1 MEMEEKIPQ
10 LTLTPELED
19 QPVFETKPETTL
31 VNPAEQVDNRPESG
45 PDMSQLSE
53 AEQKAVIEFA
63 EKIDITDSGLVLQ
76 YGAAAQKNIAD
87 FSGSALNNVR
97 TKDMGEVGQ
106 MLGNLVVELKGMNI
120 DPEEKKGLKGLFILG
135 LALSDGAA
143 ELQAAFL
150 EEGSRHEGIRSAFTR
165 QTLCLNGMLPALRVT
180 PSDDIKGGKAAEAQG
195 LPAIREIRGR

>member
-87 FSGSALNNVR
+87 FS
-97 TKDMGEVGQ
+97 
-106 MLGNLVVELKGMNI
+106 
-120 DPEEKKGLKGLFILG
+120 
-135 LALSDGAA
+135 
-143 ELQAAFL
+143 
-150 EEGSRHEGIRSAFTR
+150 
-165 QTLCLNGMLPALRVT
+165 
-180 PSDDIKGGKAAEAQG
+180 
-195 LPAIREIRGR
+195 